1 VGWTISSGGGADLG
15 CMDDFSG
22 KGYYRSSKT
31 SRCEDLEVEEP
42 VACGNCSSF
51 HFHAT
56 LAGMLG
62 PTLIGYQVVE
72 VCQPCE
78 TRLLAPLGM
87 MEALHREQLP
97 LDGMM
102 GLIQQGAG
110 DGHLWVC
117 EHRLP
122 PGCLLLE
129 PAPDALAMDRVGSKN
144 SCSLARVVFQKPP
157 EPFTALDRA
166 CTLGVWADRREEQ
179 HVALALMIPLVMKVL
194 HILRQRLAE

>member
-1 VGWTISSGGGADLG
+1 MRGGRRPCLHGR
-15 CMDDFSG
+15 FSG

-31 SRCEDLEVEEP
+31 SRCEDWEVEEP

-129 PAPDALAMDRVGSKN
+129 PAPDALAMDRPRRVGD
-144 SCSLARVVFQKPP
+144 VVGTVTSP
-157 EPFTALDRA
+157 
-166 CTLGVWADRREEQ
+166 
-179 HVALALMIPLVMKVL
+179 
-194 HILRQRLAE
+194 LAERKHAQAFALSRPV